1 MFPAKRAQVCLFVQ
15 LMAARAVQLSAAGAI
30 CLGLFGCEDAIG
42 RSGPG
47 MSSGPAPAPAVA
59 VKPKAPDAYGFKDE
73 DFVESERNR
82 DPFRSYVTAF
92 KPRNQE
98 AQAETQ
104 RSVIMPNTAV
114 EEMKLI
120 AVISGLTRPKAML
133 TDSSGVGYVVQRGD
147 YIGRPKVF
155 QTTGSVAMTLNWR
168 VDRIRDNEVVLT
180 RQDPSDPSRLPLS
193 RIISM
198 RDEIASR

>member
-1 MFPAKRAQVCLFVQ
+1 MNT
-15 LMAARAVQLSAAGAI
+15 AARKSGARWRCAKQLAAVCSIMLCLAA
-30 CLGLFGCEDAIG
+30 CEDEIPRG
-42 RSGPG
+42 ERG
-47 MSSGPAPAPAVA
+47 MSSGPGPSAPAAAAPKPAETL
-59 VKPKAPDAYGFKDE
+59 AYKDE
-73 DFVESERNR
+73 DFVESEHNR
-82 DPFRSYVTAF
+82 DPFRSYASSF
-92 KPRNQE
+92 NPRPAE

-114 EEMKLI
+114 EEMTLI
-120 AVISGLTRPKAML
+120 AVISGLSRPKAML
-133 TDSSGVGYVVQRGD
+133 TDKTGVGYVVQRGD